1 MRKKKTPRL
10 PNGYGSIR
18 KLSGSRR
25 NKYGVYPPQ
34 LEEDINGHRKSVP
47 ALCYVSTW
55 TAGLA
60 VLTAYHA
67 GEYVPGMELNYDYA
81 EPTGPEI
88 DAISSILA
96 DYAKVRRA
104 AGKRAQE
111 AAGPTFKEV
120 YERYYADKF
129 ESGKEYSR
137 SATAAATAAFKNCR
151 ALHDL
156 PLASITVDDLQDVI
170 DKCTL
175 KHSSLEFIL
184 ALFRGVYKYA
194 LSRDMVSK
202 DLSHFVKIKT
212 PEDDEHGVPF
222 TDDELRVL
230 WNHQGDPVIEL
241 VLIMCYAGYRIS
253 AYQSMIVNLEE
264 GYFLGGNKTRS
275 GKNLQTPIHSA
286 ILPIVTRRIRR
297 DGCLLSVTPG
307 RFRVLMYG
315 TLEAIGMD
323 RHTPHDCKHTFSR
336 LCEKYGVNENDRK
349 RLLGHKI
356 GNVTNDVYGHRTL
369 EELRAE
375 IEKIKVNVESVSKA
389 GQN

>member
-34 LEEDINGHRKSVP
+34 LEEDINGRRKSVP

-129 ESGKEYSR
+129 ESGKEYSQ
-137 SATAAATAAFKNCR
+137 SAIAASASGFRNCS
-151 ALHDL
+151 ALHDR
-156 PLASITVDDLQDVI
+156 PIASITVDDLQDVI
-170 DKCTL
+170 DKCPL
-175 KHSSLEFIL
+175 RHASLELICL
-184 ALFRGVYKYA
+184 VYHGVYSFA
-194 LSRDMVSK
+194 ASRNIVDK
-202 DLSHFVKIKT
+202 DISHYVRIKK

-222 TDDELRVL
+222 TDEELRIL
-230 WNHQGDPVIEL
+230 WAHQDDPTIEFI
-241 VLIMCYAGYRIS
+241 LIMCYAGYRIN
-253 AYQSMIVNLEE
+253 AYRSMTVDLE
-264 GYFLGGNKTRS
+264 GGSFTGGNKTAA
-275 GKNLQTPIHSA
+275 GKQVQTPIHSA
-286 ILPIVTRRIRR
+286 ILPIVARRIQR
-297 DGCLLSVTPG
+297 DGCLLAMTAG
-307 RFRVLMYG
+307 NFRKTMYSA
-315 TLEAIGMD
+315 LEAVGIEK
-323 RHTPHDCKHTFSR
+323 HTPHDCKHTFSR
-336 LCEKYGVNENDRK
+336 LCEKYEVKENDRK

-356 GNVTNDVYGHRTL
+356 GNLTNDIYGHRTL

-375 IEKIKVNVESVSKA
+375 IEKIKVPVESVSKA
-389 GQN
+389 GQH